1 MDAVNRSGPAAP
13 REGTGANS
21 ESPRPKNT
29 ATRRRAQPRRARPA
43 SRRNGATPQ
52 QSRREDRT
60 TPKQQREE
68 AWETCK
74 DLARQ
79 PRILDCLVNE
89 LQVFGVVGE
98 WRAAKLIYMVLTS
111 RLLDKPISA
120 AIKGPSS
127 VGKSYLADKVLSFFP
142 ASATYRLSGMSERA
156 LAYSE
161 EPLKHRTLVVA
172 EAAGLAGGVGAY
184 FMRSLIS
191 EGQLRYETVESGP
204 GGLKPRVIE
213 REGPTNLLVTTTALH
228 LDKEMETRL
237 LSIPVDDSREQ
248 TKAIMRAQ
256 AKRHGSAGPVTDP
269 DLSPWVALQT
279 WLGLSERRVV
289 IPYADKLVEAIPPV
303 ALRLRR
309 DVSVIFG
316 MIEAHAILHQATR
329 ERDAQGKIIAT
340 IDDYAVV
347 RELTGDLV
355 ATAAGLTVPGTVRE
369 TVDTVRSLAKKLP
382 FGVPLRLV
390 AEELGLDKSAASRRA
405 KAAIALGYL
414 RNEEERRGMPAR
426 YLPNEPLPEE
436 VEILP
441 PPEAL
446 SENCCSVAPTNGG
459 TGASASSASIADPS
473 SRHAKSVPAVELT
486 P

>member
-1 MDAVNRSGPAAP
+1 MDAVNGSGSAAP

-21 ESPRPKNT
+21 ESPHPKNT
-29 ATRRRAQPRRARPA
+29 AARRRAQPRRAGPA

-52 QSRREDRT
+52 QSRREDGT
-60 TPKQQREE
+60 TPEQQREE
-68 AWETCK
+68 AWEACK

-79 PRILDCLVNE
+79 PCILDCLVNE
-89 LQVFGVVGE
+89 LQVLGVVGE
-98 WRAAKLIYMVLTS
+98 RRAAKLIYLVLTS
-111 RLLDKPISA
+111 RLLDKPVSA
-120 AIKGPSS
+120 AIKGHSS

-142 ASATYRLSGMSERA
+142 ASAAYRLSGMSERA

-161 EPLKHRTLVVA
+161 EPLKHRTIVVA

-191 EGQLRYETVESGP
+191 EGQLRYMTVESGP

-228 LDKEMETRL
+228 LDNEMETRL
-237 LSIPVDDSREQ
+237 LSIPVDDSRGQ
-248 TKAIMRAQ
+248 TKAIMRAH

-279 WLGLSERRVV
+279 WLELSERRVV

-316 MIEAHAILHQATR
+316 MIEAHAILHQETR
-329 ERDAQGKIIAT
+329 ERDAQGRIIAT
-340 IDDYAVV
+340 MDDYAVV
-347 RELTGDLV
+347 RELTGDLM

-382 FGVPLRLV
+382 CGVPLRLV
-390 AEELGLDKSAASRRA
+390 ADAMELDKSTASRRVK
-405 KAAIALGYL
+405 KAIDMGFL
-414 RNEEERRGMPAR
+414 RNQEPRQGRPAR
-426 YLPNEPLPEE
+426 IVLGEPLPPDIQ
-436 VEILP
+436 VLP
-441 PPEAL
+441 PPDVL
-446 SENCCSVAPTNGG
+446 QCCSVSGG
-459 TGASASSASIADPS
+459 EG
-473 SRHAKSVPAVELT
+473 
-486 P
+486 